1 MVQDPREKQLEVSPT
16 NRVAIFYENGGP
28 EKISIKEL
36 DTVKQSEL
44 VPGEVL
50 VRVLY
55 TGVCHSDLHALLGDW
70 PAPPKLPLIGGH
82 EGAGIVV
89 ALGQGAEEYVQVGDR
104 VGIKWIAD
112 ACLNCEYCRLSHE
125 INCAQYKPSGYA
137 VDGTFQQ
144 YVRHTAR
151 YLTKIPDALSLD
163 QAASILCAG
172 VTIYRALKEAH
183 LQAGNWV
190 VIPGSGGGLGHLGV
204 QYAQNAGLRVI
215 GIDTGED
222 KKKMSLELGCEVFVD
237 FKTTTDVAA
246 TIKEATGGIGTHAAV
261 VAAASS
267 AAYELALNY
276 IRPRG
281 TLVIVG
287 MPNSILPVSIF
298 KTVLMTHKIVGSAVG
313 NRQDA
318 TEALEIASRGKV
330 KVHFVLKGLS
340 DLPGVFDDMING
352 RIAGRIMLDV
362 DK

>member
-1 MVQDPREKQLEVSPT
+1 MVQDPRETQLELAPS

-28 EKISIKEL
+28 DKIQIKQL
-36 DTVKQSEL
+36 DNVKQSEL
-44 VPGEVL
+44 NPGEVL

-55 TGVCHSDLHALLGDW
+55 TGVCHSDLHALQGDW
-70 PAPPKLPLIGGH
+70 PAPTKLPLIGGH
-82 EGAGIVV
+82 EGAGVVV

-125 INCAQYKPSGYA
+125 INCPSYKPSGL
-137 VDGTFQQ
+137 DGTFQQ

-151 YLTKIPDALSLD
+151 YLTKIPDTLSLE
-163 QAASILCAG
+163 QAAPILCAG

-204 QYAQNAGLRVI
+204 QYAREAGLRVI
-215 GIDTGED
+215 GIDTGDE

-237 FKTTTDVAA
+237 FKTTSDVAA
-246 TIKEATGGIGTHAAV
+246 TIKEATGGIGAHAAV
-261 VAAASS
+261 VAAASP

-287 MPNSILPVSIF
+287 MPNSILPISIF

-318 TEALEIASRGKV
+318 VEALEIASRGKV
-330 KVHFVLKGLS
+330 KVHFILKGLS
-340 DLPGVFDDMING
+340 DLPQVFEDMING
-352 RIAGRIMLDV
+352 KIAGRIVLDV

>member
-1 MVQDPREKQLEVSPT
+1 M
-16 NRVAIFYENGGP
+16 
-28 EKISIKEL
+28 
-36 DTVKQSEL
+36 
-44 VPGEVL
+44 L
-50 VRVLY
+50 VRVLF
-55 TGVCHSDLHALLGDW
+55 TGVCHSDLHALQGDW
-70 PAPPKLPLIGGH
+70 PFPPKLPLIGGH
-82 EGAGIVV
+82 EGAGVVV
-89 ALGQGAEEYVQVGDR
+89 ALGAGSQEYVQIGDR

-125 INCAQYKPSGYA
+125 INCAQYKSSGYA

-151 YLTKIPDALSLD
+151 YLTKIPDALDLA

-183 LQAGNWV
+183 LEAGNWV

-204 QYAQNAGLRVI
+204 QYALNAGLRVI
-215 GIDTGED
+215 GIDTGSD
-222 KKKMSLELGCEVFVD
+222 KQHMSLSLGCEVFVD
-237 FKTTTDVAA
+237 FKTSDVATA
-246 TIKEATGGIGTHAAV
+246 IKAATGGIGAHAAV

-267 AAYELALNY
+267 AAYELALDY

-287 MPNSILPVSIF
+287 MPNSILPLSIF

-318 TEALEIASRGKV
+318 VEALDIASRGKV
-330 KVHFVLKGLS
+330 KVHFTMKGLT
-340 DLPGVFDDMING
+340 DLPHVFQDMIHG
-352 RIAGRIMLDV
+352 RIAGRIVLDV

>member
-1 MVQDPREKQLEVSPT
+1 MVQDPRETQLELAPK

-28 EKISIKEL
+28 DKISIK
-36 DTVKQSEL
+36 DIDNVKQSEL
-44 VPGEVL
+44 NPGEVL
-50 VRVLY
+50 VRVLF
-55 TGVCHSDLHALLGDW
+55 TGVCHSDLHALQGDW
-70 PAPPKLPLIGGH
+70 PFPPKLPLIGGH

-89 ALGQGAEEYVQVGDR
+89 ALGQGASEYVQVGDR

-125 INCAQYKPSGYA
+125 INCPQYKPSGYA

-151 YLTKIPDALSLD
+151 YLTKIPDGLELS

-172 VTIYRALKEAH
+172 VTIYRALKEAS
-183 LQAGNWV
+183 LQPGNWV

-204 QYAQNAGLRVI
+204 QYARNAGLRVI
-215 GIDTGED
+215 GIDTGSE
-222 KKKMSLELGCEVFVD
+222 KQTMSQQLGCEVFID
-237 FKTTTDVAA
+237 FKTTSDVATA
-246 TIKEATGGIGTHAAV
+246 IKDATGGIGAHAAV
-261 VAAASS
+261 VAAASP
-267 AAYELALNY
+267 AAYELALDY

-318 TEALEIASRGKV
+318 VEALEIAARGMV
-330 KVHFVLKGLS
+330 KVHFTLKGLS
-340 DLPGVFDDMING
+340 DLPSVFEDMIQG
-352 RIAGRIMLDV
+352 RIAGRIVLDV

>member
-1 MVQDPREKQLEVSPT
+1 MVQDARETQLEVASK

-36 DTVKQSEL
+36 DNVQESEL
-44 VPGEVL
+44 NPGEVL
-50 VRVLY
+50 VR
-55 TGVCHSDLHALLGDW
+55 GDW
-70 PAPPKLPLIGGH
+70 SFPPKLPLIGGH

-89 ALGQGAEEYVQVGDR
+89 ALGQGAEEYVKKGDR

-112 ACLNCEYCRLSHE
+112 ACLNCEYYRLSHE
-125 INCAQYKPSGYA
+125 INCSQYKPSGYA

-151 YLTKIPDALSLD
+151 YLTKIPDGLALD

-183 LQAGNWV
+183 LQPGNWV

-204 QYAQNAGLRVI
+204 QYAKNAGLRVI
-215 GIDTGED
+215 GIDTGSD
-222 KKKMSLELGCEVFVD
+222 KEKMSLELGCEVFVD
-237 FKTTTDVAA
+237 FKSTSDVAA
-246 TIKEATGGIGTHAAV
+246 KIKEATDGVGAHAAV

-267 AAYELALNY
+267 AAYELALDY

-318 TEALEIASRGKV
+318 VEALEIASRGKV
-330 KVHFVLKGLS
+330 KVHFILKSLG
-340 DLPGVFDDMING
+340 DLPKVFDDMING
-352 RIAGRIMLDV
+352 RIAGRIVLDV